1 MRSSTEKIFD
11 QLKAEM
17 VGQNE
22 IAELA
27 GVALVTVRKWRQR
40 HAFPAPVSRLAI
52 GPVWL
57 RTDVEDW
64 LKETGRR

>member
-11 QLKAEM
+11 QLKAELI
-17 VGQNE
+17 GQNE

-27 GVALVTVRKWRQR
+27 GVALTTVRKWRHR
-40 HAFPAPVSRLAI
+40 YEFPAPVSRLAI

-57 RTDVEDW
+57 RSDVEDW
-64 LKETGRR
+64 LEETGRS

>member
-11 QLKAEM
+11 QLKAELI
-17 VGQNE
+17 GQNE

-40 HAFPAPVSRLAI
+40 HEFPAPVSRLAI

-57 RTDVEDW
+57 RSDVEAW
-64 LKETGRR
+64 LEETGRS